1 MVDSP
6 AHGRELYEKLMR
18 VCHRFLGI
26 TPAYF
31 GYVPNDDYVRQAI
44 RRQATVVEA
53 FPSSPVGA
61 RFPAP
66 RPRRRRLGSA
76 GAARAAASSSS
87 WSGWCGR
94 IGACVAESAMTPGY
108 KTAAAAGLP
117 PADELV
123 LQHGELVKRIAYHV
137 VSRLPAHIEVDD
149 LIQAGMIGLLNAA
162 QNFAPT
168 KGANFETYAGI
179 RIRGAMLDEARRSN
193 WTPRSTFRNAK
204 QVSLAIRSIENR
216 TGRDAKAQEIAG
228 TLGVSL
234 EEYHRM
240 VESAASSRILSYEQ
254 LAGDPERASMLPEA
268 PEDGPETM
276 LEEDQFREALAARD
290 RGAARARAARAVAL
304 LRPRS

>member
-1 MVDSP
+1 
-6 AHGRELYEKLMR
+6 
-18 VCHRFLGI
+18 
-26 TPAYF
+26 
-31 GYVPNDDYVRQAI
+31 
-44 RRQATVVEA
+44 
-53 FPSSPVGA
+53 
-61 RFPAP
+61 
-66 RPRRRRLGSA
+66 
-76 GAARAAASSSS
+76 
-87 WSGWCGR
+87 
-94 IGACVAESAMTPGY
+94 MTPGY
-108 KTAAAAGLP
+108 KAAVAADLP

-123 LQHGELVKRIAYHV
+123 IRHGELVKRIAYHV

-162 QNFAPT
+162 QNFTPT

-216 TGRDAKAQEIAG
+216 TGRDAKGQEIAEA
-228 TLGVSL
+228 LGVSI

-254 LAGDPERASMLPEA
+254 LAGDPERASMLPDA

-276 LEEDQFREALAARD
+276 LEEDQFREALAEAIKSLPERE
-290 RGAARARAARAVAL
+290 RLVLSLYYERELNLREIGAILEVSESRVCQIHGQAV
-304 LRPRS
+304 LRVRSRLDNWFKEE

>member
-1 MVDSP
+1 
-6 AHGRELYEKLMR
+6 
-18 VCHRFLGI
+18 
-26 TPAYF
+26 
-31 GYVPNDDYVRQAI
+31 
-44 RRQATVVEA
+44 
-53 FPSSPVGA
+53 
-61 RFPAP
+61 
-66 RPRRRRLGSA
+66 
-76 GAARAAASSSS
+76 
-87 WSGWCGR
+87 
-94 IGACVAESAMTPGY
+94 MTPGY
-108 KTAAAAGLP
+108 KAAVAEGLP
-117 PADELV
+117 PVDELV
-123 LQHGELVKRIAYHV
+123 IRHGELVKRIAYHV

-162 QNFAPT
+162 QNFTPT

-216 TGRDAKAQEIAG
+216 TGRDAKGQEIAEA
-228 TLGVSL
+228 LGVSI

-276 LEEDQFREALAARD
+276 LEEDQFREALAQAIASLPERE
-290 RGAARARAARAVAL
+290 RLVLSLYYERELNLREIGAILEVSESRVCQIHGQAV
-304 LRPRS
+304 LRVRSRLDNWFKEE